1 MGVRATFLFEEVDMI
16 PVAVPPIV
24 ERLSAIVL
32 GQLWWRVVYGVR
44 L

>member
-16 PVAVPPIV
+16 PVAVLPVV

-32 GQLWWRVVYGVR
+32 GQPWWRVVYGVQ